1 MLFTFIDRGVYR
13 RLGETENERKAQVLI
28 ITATTEEPNSFLLKT
43 FTRRIPMTVTLP
55 PLRERTHKERF
66 ALLQLFFT
74 NEAIRLR
81 KEIHVSPNAMRA
93 FVFTIV
99 PIISVN

>member
-43 FTRRIPMTVTLP
+43 FTRRIPMTVTAA
-55 PLRERTHKERF
+55 T
-66 ALLQLFFT
+66 T
-74 NEAIRLR
+74 
-81 KEIHVSPNAMRA
+81 S
-93 FVFTIV
+93 
-99 PIISVN
+99 

>member
-43 FTRRIPMTVTLP
+43 FTRRIPMTVTPP

-74 NEAIRLR
+74 NEAIVWE
-81 KEIHVSPNAMRA
+81 KT
-93 FVFTIV
+93 FTLAQMQCV
-99 PIISVN
+99 LSSLQLSQ